1 MAIKKFTLAA
11 LFAVTSYSYSVQA
24 DTLLQVY
31 QTAKIKDPIILKSKA
46 QYDAYL
52 EKVTQANAAL
62 LPQIGFGL
70 ETNYTNYNND
80 NLSNSNVGA
89 NIGLSQSLYN
99 GSHWQQLSIA
109 EKQATQYASIYGLAA
124 QDLLFRAS
132 TAYFNV
138 LRADEAVKSIKA
150 NKRAVERQLEQT
162 KQRFEVGLIAITDVH
177 EAQAAYDR
185 TTADEIIAENNL
197 ANTYYALRELTGEDV
212 LKVSYLNTNTFSAQK
227 IEGGVSLWR
236 SKALEYNL
244 ALHSKRIVKELAKM
258 QIDLAKTGHK
268 PTLDLTAGV
277 GYKNT
282 SYDNSSVSDTDIS
295 NGTIGLSLNVPIYTG
310 GSINSQVK
318 QAQYNYV
325 YASEDLVQ
333 TFRSTEAQINRG
345 YNNVGASI
353 SSLRAYE
360 QTVLSSR
367 SALDATKA
375 GFEVGTRTIVD
386 VLDATRALYESENLL
401 ANARYD
407 YIINMLQL
415 KLSAGTLAEQD
426 IIDISNNL
434 IEVDPTVLEKY

>member
-1 MAIKKFTLAA
+1 MAIKQFSIAA
-11 LFAVTSYSYSVQA
+11 FFALTSYSYSVPA

-31 QTAKIKDPIILKSKA
+31 QTAKTKDPIILKSKA
-46 QYDAYL
+46 QYDLYL

-70 ETNYTNYNND
+70 ETGYTSYSND
-80 NLSNSNVGA
+80 NLSNSNLGA
-89 NIGLSQSLYN
+89 NIGLTQSLYN
-99 GSHWQQLSIA
+99 GSYWQQSSIA
-109 EKQATQYASIYGLAA
+109 EKQATQYAAIYGLAA

-138 LRADEAVKSIKA
+138 LRADEAVKSVKA

-177 EAQAAYDR
+177 EAQAEYDR
-185 TTADEIIAENNL
+185 TTADEIIAENDL
-197 ANTYYALRELTGEDV
+197 ANTYYALRELTGADV
-212 LKVSYLNTNTFSAQK
+212 LRVSSLNTKTFSAPK
-227 IEGGVSLWR
+227 IEGNVSLWR

-244 ALHSKRIVKELAKM
+244 ALHDKRIVKELAKM
-258 QIDLAKTGHK
+258 QIDLARTGHQ
-268 PTLDLTAGV
+268 PTLDFTAGL
-277 GYKNT
+277 GYNNT
-282 SYDNSSVSDTDIS
+282 SYDTNVMNDTDIS
-295 NGTIGLSLNVPIYTG
+295 SGSVGLSLNVPIYTG
-310 GSINSQVK
+310 GSISSLVK

-325 YASEDLVQ
+325 FASEDLVQ
-333 TFRSTEAQINRG
+333 TFRSTEAQINSG
-345 YNNVGASI
+345 YNNVSASI

-367 SALDATKA
+367 SALDATEA

-386 VLDATRALYESENLL
+386 VLDATRALYASENQL

-415 KLSAGTLAEQD
+415 KFFAGTLSEQD
-426 IIDISNNL
+426 IIDVSSGL
-434 IEVDPTVLEKY
+434 IEVNPKISEKY